1 MNTKILKTLILAAG
15 LTGITLRTAF
25 SVIGYDGRSLPIRG
39 HWATVALLCLS
50 AAVLVCLLLCWR
62 ISGGDDRAD
71 ARSASPLAAL
81 GCFAA
86 AIGIAVTGIRELR
99 EGLLPAQ
106 NLLWILGFVSAAAFV
121 VIGIFRLRGSKPYFL
136 FHSVIC
142 VFFALRTLMQ
152 YRAYSYD
159 PALSEYVFCLLAYVA
174 LMLNVYHHAAFD
186 AGLGSHRFLW
196 ITGLAGVYF
205 SITALK
211 GCPDATL
218 LGPCA
223 VWALTNLTNPTAG
236 EHRVLPQPEE
246 EGESL

>member
-15 LTGITLRTAF
+15 LTGFTLRAAF

-50 AAVLVCLLLCWR
+50 VAVLVCLLLLCWR
-62 ISGGDDRAD
+62 ISGGDDSAD
-71 ARSASPLAAL
+71 TRPASPLAAL

-106 NLLWILGFVSAAAFV
+106 NFLWILGFASAAAFV
-121 VIGIFRLRGSKPYFL
+121 FIGVCRLRGSKPYFL

-142 VFFALRTLMQ
+142 IFFALRTLMQ

-159 PALSEYVFCLLAYVA
+159 PALTEYVFCLLAYVA
-174 LMLNVYHHAAFD
+174 LLLNVYHHAAFD

-205 SITALK
+205 SITALIN
-211 GCPDATL
+211 CPDATL

-223 VWALTNLTNPTAG
+223 IWALTNLSV
-236 EHRVLPQPEE
+236 RRRDLPQPEE